1 MKSLKLTGSVA
12 SVERLTEIVQELLP
26 MPEDLIS
33 YVGMTQLVPALSVV
47 TVRLTTREY
56 YDFYIR
62 RLYVDAA
69 SGCTYTWRAS
79 DVYFRVGAETLE
91 LDGNDHTF
99 FRRVVLRGGGY
110 IELEIANASPND
122 YELDIV
128 VDMWARPFKFKTVKE
143 E

>member
-1 MKSLKLTGSVA
+1 
-12 SVERLTEIVQELLP
+12 VERLSEVELVDIVRELLP
-26 MPEDLIS
+26 MPEDLIA

-62 RLYVDAA
+62 KLYVDAA
-69 SGCTYTWRAS
+69 AGCTYVWRAS
-79 DVYFRVGAETLE
+79 NVYFRVGAETLE
-91 LDGNDHTF
+91 LDGNDHMFT
-99 FRRVVLRGGGY
+99 RKVVLRGGGY
-110 IELEIANASPND
+110 VEVEITNASLND

-143 E
+143 V